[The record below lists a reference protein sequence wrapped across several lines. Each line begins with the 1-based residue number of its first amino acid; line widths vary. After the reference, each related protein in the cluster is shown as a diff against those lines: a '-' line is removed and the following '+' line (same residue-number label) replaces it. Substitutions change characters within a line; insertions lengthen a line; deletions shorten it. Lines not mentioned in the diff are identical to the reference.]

1 MIDTLL
7 RDITIYHKQ
16 ENVWIR
22 YNIKASVRFTSYKN
36 RNTTGV
42 ETTDNAL
49 IRVFDVEGYNNTWKC
64 QKGDI
69 IVIKSVD
76 DSIIK
81 APLTE
86 MRQKYGKEVVIEVSS
101 IDEFV
106 FDDIDL
112 KEINHIK
119 IGGR

>member
-1 MIDTLL
+1 MDGLL

-16 ENVWIR
+16 ENNWIR
-22 YNIKASVRFTSYKN
+22 YNIKASVRFTSYRN

-49 IRVFDVEGYNNTWKC
+49 IRVFDVEGYKTTWKC

-76 DSIIK
+76 DDIIK
-81 APLTE
+81 APITE
-86 MRQKYGKEVVIEVSS
+86 MRQKYGKELVIEVSS
-101 IDEFV
+101 IDEFI

>member
-7 RDITIYHKQ
+7 RDITIYHK
-16 ENVWIR
+16 EVNNWIR
-22 YNIKASVRFTSYKN
+22 YNIKASVRFTSYRN

-76 DSIIK
+76 DDIIK
-81 APLTE
+81 APITE
-86 MRQKYGKEVVIEVSS
+86 MRQKYGKELVIEVSS
-101 IDEFV
+101 IDEFI

>member
-1 MIDTLL
+1 MIENLL
-7 RDITIYHKQ
+7 QEITIYHKTSDGW
-16 ENVWIR
+16 VR
-22 YNIKASVRFTSYKN
+22 YNIDASVRNTSYLN

-42 ETTDNAL
+42 NTTDNAL
-49 IRVFDVEGYNNTWKC
+49 IRIFKTEEYNNTWMC
-64 QKGDI
+64 EKGDI
-69 IVIKSVD
+69 IVLKGVS

-86 MRQKYGKEVVIEVSS
+86 MREKYGKSQVVEVTSVEPFIFKDS
-101 IDEFV
+101 
-106 FDDIDL
+106 DL